1 MMHDRD
7 ILFIKKANVISYQ
20 IKEEVYN
27 IIYIMNFLWSYKC
40 VDISKLCFRWFVNID
55 PNLDVPVKFGAFQK
69 QPGIQLLED
78 K

>member
-1 MMHDRD
+1 
-7 ILFIKKANVISYQ
+7 
-20 IKEEVYN
+20 
-27 IIYIMNFLWSYKC
+27 MNFLWSYKC
-40 VDISKLCFRWFVNID
+40 VDIFKLCFRWFVNID